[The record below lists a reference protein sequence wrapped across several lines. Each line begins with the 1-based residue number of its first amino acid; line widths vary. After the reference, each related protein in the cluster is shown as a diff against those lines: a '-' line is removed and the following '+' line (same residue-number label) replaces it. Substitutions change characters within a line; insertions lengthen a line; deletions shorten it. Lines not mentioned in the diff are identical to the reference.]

1 MELQIRNSR
10 FEIRSS
16 QSRISNLE
24 LSNMPE
30 MPEIETLTRQLRRDL
45 IGKSITGV
53 RLSGLP
59 LRRPIAPD
67 FPAKMRGRTIGKILR
82 RGKYLIAELNPT
94 AFWILHLGMSG
105 SVLYPCTA
113 TGRSKHTHVVIRF
126 SDSTELHYRDHR
138 RFGLLAVYEVERLS
152 EIPEIRSLGKDPLS
166 PGFNEIWLW
175 PVLKESRQ
183 QIKSFLLDQHKV
195 AGLGNIYS
203 CEALFLAQIH
213 PTRRCFTLDLHET
226 ARLVAAVR
234 KVLRTAIKH
243 NGTSFSDFV
252 GSDGEPGANQKNLM
266 VFQREGKECPRC
278 RAPIVRIRQG
288 NRSSFCCSYC
298 QDLHPAE
305 RKEG

>member
-1 MELQIRNSR
+1 
-10 FEIRSS
+10 
-16 QSRISNLE
+16 
-24 LSNMPE
+24 MPE
-30 MPEIETLTRQLRRDL
+30 MPEIETLARQLRRDL
-45 IGKSITGV
+45 PGKRITDV

-67 FPAKMRGRTIGKILR
+67 FPQRMRGRTIEKILR
-82 RGKYLIAELNPT
+82 RGKYLIAELNPA

-105 SVLYPCTA
+105 SVLYPSPSA
-113 TGRSKHTHVVIRF
+113 GRSKHTHAIITF

-138 RFGLLAVYEVERLS
+138 RFGLLAVYEVARLS
-152 EIPEIRSLGKDPLS
+152 EIPEIGGLGKDPLS
-166 PGFNEIWLW
+166 PRFNENWLW
-175 PVLKESRQ
+175 PALKESRQ
-183 QIKSFLLDQHKV
+183 QIKSFLLDQRRI

-226 ARLVAAVR
+226 AHLVESIR

-252 GSDGEPGANQKNLM
+252 GSNGSPGANQNNLM

-278 RAPIVRIRQG
+278 KAPIVRIRQG

-298 QDLHPAE
+298 QDFIHPAG
-305 RKEG
+305 KKGG

>member
-1 MELQIRNSR
+1 
-10 FEIRSS
+10 
-16 QSRISNLE
+16 
-24 LSNMPE
+24 
-30 MPEIETLTRQLRRDL
+30 MPEIETLARQLRRNL
-45 IGKSITGV
+45 IGSRIMDV

-67 FPAKMRGRTIGKILR
+67 FAAKMRGRTIERILR
-82 RGKYLIAELNPT
+82 RGKYVIAELNPA

-105 SVLYPCTA
+105 RVLYPSPA
-113 TGRSKHTHVVIRF
+113 VKNKHTHAIIKF

-152 EIPEIRSLGKDPLS
+152 EIPEISCLGKDPLS
-166 PGFNEIWLW
+166 AGFNEIWLW
-175 PVLKESRQ
+175 PALKGCRR
-183 QIKSFLLDQHKV
+183 QIKSFLLDQRWI

-213 PTRRCFTLDLHET
+213 PTRRCFTLNLKET
-226 ARLVAAVR
+226 ARLVGAIR
-234 KVLRTAIKH
+234 KVLRMAIKH

-252 GSDGEPGANQKNLM
+252 GSDGEPGANQDNLM

-278 RAPIVRIRQG
+278 RAPIIRIRQG

-298 QDLHPAE
+298 QDLGDRAE
-305 RKEG
+305 KKGG